1 MCDIWE
7 LLKLMATLSTW
18 TRRDSME
25 LTGMLLFLHHYGKGE
40 ALCSVS
46 CCKAFWEP
54 KSSRKGQK
62 YTNIQFFFSFTVL
75 TFFTNTIQYCN
86 RWQFVC
92 IKLLIPGLVLRLLFP
107 RTGIFLEGI
116 HIGRALACPLTCK
129 QDGTD
134 TVPLLFW
141 TNYIPSNKQM
151 CVSSKVLTIKFKGY
165 NCNEKYAL
173 IEIFLSSTC
182 LFSYCSLRWQ
192 KSTWPDFSR
201 SPKWWCCWRWR
212 SKVMWCDDMFK
223 TVLFL
228 NCNFWG
234 WVKSLNLG
242 PKNLTWFNC
251 KPVWQFM
258 LRTKLWWH
266 FARFMQTGS

>member
-116 HIGRALACPLTCK
+116 HMHAEHLH
-129 QDGTD
+129 
-134 TVPLLFW
+134 VPLHV
-141 TNYIPSNKQM
+141 NKMGQTQSL
-151 CVSSKVLTIKFKGY
+151 CYFGPIIYLLISKCAF
-165 NCNEKYAL
+165 
-173 IEIFLSSTC
+173 
-182 LFSYCSLRWQ
+182 
-192 KSTWPDFSR
+192 P
-201 SPKWWCCWRWR
+201 
-212 SKVMWCDDMFK
+212 
-223 TVLFL
+223 
-228 NCNFWG
+228 
-234 WVKSLNLG
+234 VK
-242 PKNLTWFNC
+242 C
-251 KPVWQFM
+251 
-258 LRTKLWWH
+258 
-266 FARFMQTGS
+266 